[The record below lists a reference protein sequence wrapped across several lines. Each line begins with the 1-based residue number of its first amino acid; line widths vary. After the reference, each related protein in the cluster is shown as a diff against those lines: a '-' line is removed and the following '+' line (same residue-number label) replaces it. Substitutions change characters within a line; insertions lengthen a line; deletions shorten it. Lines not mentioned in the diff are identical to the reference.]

1 MGRRLDV
8 IHLRADCAR
17 IGVITIPTLTL
28 KRSIPMRRKPVPG
41 ARAKVIIDVPAEL
54 DVILKRHRE
63 IPWARV
69 AEQALWRYARQ
80 VALADRLASRSA
92 LTETAA
98 RDLARSVKA
107 GLRRRYAKTA
117 SA

>member
-1 MGRRLDV
+1 
-8 IHLRADCAR
+8 
-17 IGVITIPTLTL
+17 
-28 KRSIPMRRKPVPG
+28 MRRKPISG
-41 ARAKVIIDVPAEL
+41 ARSKVIIDVPVEL
-54 DVILKRHRE
+54 DTILKRHGE

-69 AEQALWRYARQ
+69 AEPALWHYARQ
-80 VALADRLASRSA
+80 VALADRIASRSA

-98 RDLARSVKA
+98 KDLARSVKA